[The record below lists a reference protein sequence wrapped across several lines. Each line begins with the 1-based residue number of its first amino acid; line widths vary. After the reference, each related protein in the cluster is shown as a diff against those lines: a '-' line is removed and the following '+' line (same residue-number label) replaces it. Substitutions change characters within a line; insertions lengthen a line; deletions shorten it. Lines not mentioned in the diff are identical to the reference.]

1 VFHAVIASGAKQ
13 SRDNSPRALPLDCHG
28 RQGGLAMTAMCVRT
42 SGGMSYC
49 NTHRREA
56 AAAIWMAA

>member
-1 VFHAVIASGAKQ
+1 
-13 SRDNSPRALPLDCHG
+13 
-28 RQGGLAMTAMCVRT
+28 MTAMCVRT